1 MVEVT
6 RHGFVG
12 AGQFRVLRGCSL
24 HKLKHQFTLTL
35 FPAPLQAAPSAPTR
49 PLPVHPMSLLV
60 DCLSGAIAGVS
71 GTLLG
76 HPLDTIRV
84 KLQAGQGKSALAVS
98 RELSR
103 EGVLGFYRGFLPP
116 LLTVGIASTLAFST
130 NEVAK
135 RALLPERREGWRY
148 YSGLVGSGEGAAP
161 AARALGHGGRATLG
175 LSRWA
180 FLPLPAFSFSVEL
193 GARLPAPMP
202 MPWPGARCLTHQ

>member
-1 MVEVT
+1 
-6 RHGFVG
+6 
-12 AGQFRVLRGCSL
+12 
-24 HKLKHQFTLTL
+24 
-35 FPAPLQAAPSAPTR
+35 
-49 PLPVHPMSLLV
+49 MSLLV

-71 GTLLG
+71 GSLLG

-116 LLTVGIASTLAFST
+116 LLSVGVASTLAFST

-148 YSGLVGSGEGAAP
+148 YAGLVGSGE
-161 AARALGHGGRATLG
+161 
-175 LSRWA
+175 
-180 FLPLPAFSFSVEL
+180 LPPSFVCV
-193 GARLPAPMP
+193 P
-202 MPWPGARCLTHQ
+202 Q